1 MSEPKRELITSK
13 DEAELIA
20 KVDKVLMGDYLI
32 NLEIFKQSIANLRD
46 MMNEL
51 SKDTS
56 NDYEL
61 LSVLYQKLEQEVAKI
76 QQKIQVNNN
85 NPTTKELL
93 IKQFKLWS
101 NIKFTIKEVLN
112 LQYWTNFSN
121 NKAYLRIDFEA
132 YQMAVSFGYICDL
145 FDFRYHI
152 PLNSNHND
160 RSIRLTYEIAPAFTN
175 GVVLMASKGH
185 GVDAVVC
192 FSNENGA
199 IVDENN
205 NVLSDINQ
213 IDKYIKKCLSTKN
226 TNGLMYSNVEYKTIQ
241 LVDIDYTSILKS
253 ILWFSHEP
261 AKKDIPPIDCF
272 VYMNIIPA
280 QDIGHNDFIYVFKDP
295 KDLQWFNQLLACE
308 RILYDVLRHMGGFFT
323 KEEVPELES
332 FMSSSFDQTD
342 LHLWMLSTCKCDFR
356 DINGNWVFDMQLQ
369 DALNFNISSI
379 NNLTA
384 PLNDMEDRIKFVYKE
399 YITFYE
405 AKIDVIQKY
414 LKGCATDDT
423 TKTIAQKIP
432 LFIQKANESLNQ
444 LKTLLTNKMLWLKE
458 NMTNKTKP

>member
-61 LSVLYQKLEQEVAKI
+61 LSALYQKLEQEVAKI

-85 NPTTKELL
+85 NPATKELL

-205 NVLSDINQ
+205 NVLLDVNQ

-226 TNGLMYSNVEYKTIQ
+226 TNGLMYSNVEYKTMGIANT
-241 LVDIDYTSILKS
+241 LVSSFLKS
-253 ILWFSHEP
+253 VLWFSHEP
-261 AKKDIPPIDCF
+261 AKKDLPDMDCF
-272 VYMNIIPA
+272 VYSLIAPISVGIRYNFVYILKKE
-280 QDIGHNDFIYVFKDP
+280 DVT
-295 KDLQWFNQLLACE
+295 WFNSVLNAE
-308 RILYDVLRHMGGFFT
+308 RKLYDILATTGYLFT
-323 KEEVPELES
+323 EAEVPNMNK
-332 FMSSSFDQTD
+332 FMSNSFDQTD
-342 LHLWMLSTCKCDFR
+342 LHLWMLSACKCDFK
-356 DINGNWVFDMQLQ
+356 NANNTWYFNKNLK
-369 DALNFNISSI
+369 DAVIDSI
-379 NNLTA
+379 CFANNLNTPESDLTQA
-384 PLNDMEDRIKFVYKE
+384 IKQCFDDYGE
-399 YITFYE
+399 FYE
-405 AKIDVIQKY
+405 NKIDMIKKY
-414 LKGCATDDT
+414 LYGCAVDGANAA
-423 TKTIAQKIP
+423 ISNRIP
-432 LFIQKANESLNQ
+432 LFVEKANNALNE
-444 LKTLLTNKMLWLKE
+444 LKEILIKKMPWLKPIK
-458 NMTNKTKP
+458 NNPLKP